1 MKNSIS
7 NNTNNPLKF
16 FINIFP
22 FFLSSNFDISSSALN
37 LCVNCCFAQNFID
50 NTMYFIEHEFFEYL
64 IPLFRNCL
72 FILKDENLE
81 NNNNNNNVDYYDY
94 FIKFKPLIK
103 DIVNNNINKNT
114 QLSFEFSNSDNNK
127 IITYSDNST
136 YSTFFDNN
144 LNSLFSET
152 DYLINN
158 KSDSNYLPITENSI
172 NNEILNKSEIYFIL
186 FLYFLFFQS
195 ICSFILFYYLFII
208 FIYFVSNIKI
218 ILQIQKQ

>member
-1 MKNSIS
+1 MN
-7 NNTNNPLKF
+7 F

-37 LCVNCCFAQNFID
+37 LCVNCCFGQNFIE
-50 NTMYFIEHEFFEYL
+50 NFIYFIEHEFFEYL
-64 IPLFRNCL
+64 FPLLRNCL

-81 NNNNNNNVDYYDY
+81 NNINNNNVYYYDY
-94 FIKFKPLIK
+94 YIKFKPLIK
-103 DIVNNNINKNT
+103 DIVNNNINKNPE
-114 QLSFEFSNSDNNK
+114 LSFEFSNSDDNK

-158 KSDSNYLPITENSI
+158 KLDSNYLSNTENSR
-172 NNEILNKSEIYFIL
+172 NNVILNKSEIYFIL
-186 FLYFLFFQS
+186 FLCFYHFQLICCLFH
-195 ICSFILFYYLFII
+195 FIIYLLFII
-208 FIYFVSNIKI
+208 IIIYFVSIH
-218 ILQIQKQ
+218 